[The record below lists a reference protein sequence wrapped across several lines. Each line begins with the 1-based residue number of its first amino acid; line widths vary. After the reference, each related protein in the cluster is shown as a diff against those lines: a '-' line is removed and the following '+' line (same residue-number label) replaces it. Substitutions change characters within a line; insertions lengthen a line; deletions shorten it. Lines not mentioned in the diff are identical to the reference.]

1 MIVIKFSSKL
11 SFQESDDTSS
21 ISESHTESF
30 KKQFEQTGQFIDER
44 RETEEEQ
51 LQEPSQGIPNNS
63 LIIQQSPLK
72 FRLKKSYNPKRLNS
86 YPQLA
91 FQGNIYLFLRKAK
104 SLECLN
110 YRCKNMKHCKGKM
123 HVSYDHKVIKQKA
136 HSCNGCIDN
145 ATIVSV
151 FSKII
156 IFNLFV
162 ILFFII
168 KDPRKFYRAKRKSTK
183 RI

>member
-63 LIIQQSPLK
+63 LGILSLFYMIFTSHIQHYS
-72 FRLKKSYNPKRLNS
+72 
-86 YPQLA
+86 
-91 FQGNIYLFLRKAK
+91 
-104 SLECLN
+104 
-110 YRCKNMKHCKGKM
+110 
-123 HVSYDHKVIKQKA
+123 
-136 HSCNGCIDN
+136 
-145 ATIVSV
+145 
-151 FSKII
+151 
-156 IFNLFV
+156 
-162 ILFFII
+162 
-168 KDPRKFYRAKRKSTK
+168 FY
-183 RI
+183 I